1 MEPKEVQ
8 KYMEHLVQL
17 LRQQFGEQL
26 LYVGLQGKLPTWGGD
41 RKQRHRRSGCAG
53 GAEHPSFAA
62 VQGHPVP
69 AGTKEKSCG
78 FICGRKEL
86 AGWNPLE
93 SCLMLHETLD
103 LYGKLE
109 ELMPPYT
116 QEDVRVYLKL
126 NLGNLYH
133 ELCHRYLHSGQLE
146 QELPRMYKSTLYLLQ
161 NLHWLRTGVYP
172 MNTSELEACLCG
184 TDRQILLTAA
194 QYKQEKRSMQKKRLS
209 SCLIGA
215 QNRCASCNQ

>member
-1 MEPKEVQ
+1 M
-8 KYMEHLVQL
+8 
-17 LRQQFGEQL
+17 
-26 LYVGLQGKLPTWGGD
+26 GLQGSC
-41 RKQRHRRSGCAG
+41 RRGEATENSDID
-53 GAEHPSFAA
+53 A
-62 VQGHPVP
+62 VVVLEELSIPHLQQYRDILCRLGQ
-69 AGTKEKSCG
+69 KEKSCG

-161 NLHWLRTGVYP
+161 NLHWLRAGVYP
-172 MNTSELEACLCG
+172 MNTSELEVCLCG
-184 TDRQILLTAA
+184 TDRKILLTAA
-194 QYKQEKRSMQKKRLS
+194 QYKQGEAVDAKEAFEQLFDWSAELLRQL
-209 SCLIGA
+209 
-215 QNRCASCNQ
+215 

>member
-26 LYVGLQGKLPTWGGD
+26 LYVGLQGSC
-41 RKQRHRRSGCAG
+41 RRGEATENSDID
-53 GAEHPSFAA
+53 A
-62 VQGHPVP
+62 VVVLEELSIPHLQQYRDILCRLGQ
-69 AGTKEKSCG
+69 KEKSCG

-146 QELPRMYKSTLYLLQ
+146 QELLGDGNHPLSAAKSALAA
-161 NLHWLRTGVYP
+161 NR
-172 MNTSELEACLCG
+172 CLSDEHKRAGSVLCD
-184 TDRQILLTAA
+184 TDRKILLTAA
-194 QYKQEKRSMQKKRLS
+194 QYKQGEAVDAKEAFEQLFD
-209 SCLIGA
+209 
-215 QNRCASCNQ
+215 

>member
-1 MEPKEVQ
+1 MVVLEELSIP
-8 KYMEHLVQL
+8 HL
-17 LRQQFGEQL
+17 QQYRDILCRLGQ
-26 LYVGLQGKLPTWGGD
+26 
-41 RKQRHRRSGCAG
+41 
-53 GAEHPSFAA
+53 
-62 VQGHPVP
+62 
-69 AGTKEKSCG
+69 KEKSCG

-172 MNTSELEACLCG
+172 MNTSELEVCLCG

-194 QYKQEKRSMQKKRLS
+194 QYKQGEAVDAKEAFEQLFDWSAELLRQL
-209 SCLIGA
+209 
-215 QNRCASCNQ
+215 

>member
-1 MEPKEVQ
+1 M
-8 KYMEHLVQL
+8 QL

-26 LYVGLQGKLPTWGGD
+26 LYVGLQGSC
-41 RKQRHRRSGCAG
+41 RRGETTENSDID
-53 GAEHPSFAA
+53 A
-62 VQGHPVP
+62 VVVLEELSIPHLQQYRDILCRLGQ
-69 AGTKEKSCG
+69 KEKSCG

-172 MNTSELEACLCG
+172 MNTSELEVCLCD
-184 TDRQILLTAA
+184 TDRKILLTAA
-194 QYKQEKRSMQKKRLS
+194 QYKQGEAVDAKEAFEQLFDWSAELLRQL
-209 SCLIGA
+209 
-215 QNRCASCNQ
+215 

>member
-26 LYVGLQGKLPTWGGD
+26 LYVGLQGSC
-41 RKQRHRRSGCAG
+41 RRGETTENSDID
-53 GAEHPSFAA
+53 A
-62 VQGHPVP
+62 VVVLEELSIPHLQQYRDILCRLGQ
-69 AGTKEKSCG
+69 KEKSCG

-146 QELPRMYKSTLYLLQ
+146 QELQGCTSPPFIYCKIC
-161 NLHWLRTGVYP
+161 TGCEPV
-172 MNTSELEACLCG
+172 SI
-184 TDRQILLTAA
+184 R
-194 QYKQEKRSMQKKRLS
+194 
-209 SCLIGA
+209 
-215 QNRCASCNQ
+215 

>member
-1 MEPKEVQ
+1 
-8 KYMEHLVQL
+8 
-17 LRQQFGEQL
+17 
-26 LYVGLQGKLPTWGGD
+26 
-41 RKQRHRRSGCAG
+41 
-53 GAEHPSFAA
+53 
-62 VQGHPVP
+62 
-69 AGTKEKSCG
+69 
-78 FICGRKEL
+78 
-86 AGWNPLE
+86 
-93 SCLMLHETLD
+93 MLHETLD

-172 MNTSELEACLCG
+172 MNTSELEVCLCD
-184 TDRQILLTAA
+184 TDRKILLTAA
-194 QYKQEKRSMQKKRLS
+194 QYKQGEAVDAKEAFEQLFDWSAELLRQL
-209 SCLIGA
+209 
-215 QNRCASCNQ
+215 

>member
-26 LYVGLQGKLPTWGGD
+26 LYVGLQGSC
-41 RKQRHRRSGCAG
+41 RRGETTENSDID
-53 GAEHPSFAA
+53 A
-62 VQGHPVP
+62 VVVLEELSIPHLQQYRDILCRLGQ
-69 AGTKEKSCG
+69 KEKSCG

-172 MNTSELEACLCG
+172 MNTSELEACLCD

-194 QYKQEKRSMQKKRLS
+194 QYKQGEAVDAKEAFEQLFDWSAELLRQL
-209 SCLIGA
+209 
-215 QNRCASCNQ
+215 

>member
-26 LYVGLQGKLPTWGGD
+26 LYVGLQGSC
-41 RKQRHRRSGCAG
+41 RRGEATENSDID
-53 GAEHPSFAA
+53 A
-62 VQGHPVP
+62 VVVLEELSIPHLQQYRDILCRLGQ
-69 AGTKEKSCG
+69 KEK
-78 FICGRKEL
+78 
-86 AGWNPLE
+86 

-194 QYKQEKRSMQKKRLS
+194 QYKQGEAVDAKEAFEQLFDWSAELLRQL
-209 SCLIGA
+209 
-215 QNRCASCNQ
+215 